1 MRAQL
6 TQTLRQ
12 WRNFAKLLKWL
23 RQSIN
28 GLGSASKV
36 LPKHYS
42 NVRDLALGYLAFASF
57 IYSLRPAKLSRCPL
71 SLLHRVVSR
80 AGDSSYGPGV
90 PGARAVGV
98 SGGP

>member
-1 MRAQL
+1 MEVDICFAAAARL
-6 TQTLRQ
+6 TQTLHQ
-12 WRNFAKLLKWL
+12 WHNFAKWL

-57 IYSLRPAKLSRCPL
+57 IYSLRPAKLMSTII
-71 SLLHRVVSR
+71 ST
-80 AGDSSYGPGV
+80 
-90 PGARAVGV
+90 
-98 SGGP
+98 